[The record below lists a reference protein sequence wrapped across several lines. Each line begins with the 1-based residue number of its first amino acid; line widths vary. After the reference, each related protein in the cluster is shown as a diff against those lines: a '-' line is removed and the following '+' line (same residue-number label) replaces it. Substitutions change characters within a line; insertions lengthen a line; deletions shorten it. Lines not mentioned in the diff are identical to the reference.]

1 MAFPESC
8 EALIDY
14 VSALGPAIAA
24 FIAVGV
30 AFWQGTLQKRQHN
43 LALLE
48 KRLEFW
54 SEVKQTGAIAQ
65 SLNHADA
72 NKIKTDPEKN
82 HWLLLPKIHELQN
95 KGKVLLDK
103 KVELKLLELERIY
116 TDLHKKTDAM
126 LQVREYAEELLDDN
140 YIHESN
146 ELLMEIQKLRRQN
159 EDEWINLAILIFNKI
174 RELKV

>member
-8 EALIDY
+8 ETLIDY

-72 NKIKTDPEKN
+72 NKIKTDPEKIIGCFFRKFMN
-82 HWLLLPKIHELQN
+82 CRIK
-95 KGKVLLDK
+95 
-103 KVELKLLELERIY
+103 ER
-116 TDLHKKTDAM
+116 
-126 LQVREYAEELLDDN
+126 
-140 YIHESN
+140 SC
-146 ELLMEIQKLRRQN
+146 
-159 EDEWINLAILIFNKI
+159 
-174 RELKV
+174 